1 MQPQQQGQQKT
12 TTQLYKI
19 DFKQTANFICL
30 QQEKKENKKYKMST
44 KATTNR
50 IQKPPKEKYKL

>member
-1 MQPQQQGQQKT
+1 MQLQQQGQQKT

-30 QQEKKENKKYKMST
+30 QQEKKEN
-44 KATTNR
+44 
-50 IQKPPKEKYKL
+50 EKYNLQSTI

>member
-1 MQPQQQGQQKT
+1 MQLQQQGQQKT

-30 QQEKKENKKYKMST
+30 QQEKKEN
-44 KATTNR
+44 
-50 IQKPPKEKYKL
+50 EKYKLSTI